1 MKTLRFAAFALG
13 FTLAGCGSGSS
24 VGNVSGTW
32 TCRSTTPSCVNWMTS
47 QPVLGVSSG
56 STNITLGLGQ
66 SKGGVVTLDPQP
78 TEGNGVTW
86 SCPESSLDGDTLALG
101 NCTLTSGHCTASVT
115 PGITIAKASGS
126 TPMLM
131 TWQGYH
137 YTWGGSSCTVG
148 NGVTVTVTGFELTLG
163 GR

>member
-1 MKTLRFAAFALG
+1 MKTHRFAALALG
-13 FTLAGCGSGSS
+13 LALAGCGSGSS

-32 TCRSTTPSCVNWMTS
+32 TCRDATPSCLNYTTS
-47 QPVLGVSSG
+47 QPVLGKTTG
-56 STNITLGLGQ
+56 STNMTLGLAQ
-66 SKGGVVTLDPQP
+66 SKGGAMTMDPQP

-86 SCPESSLDGDTLALG
+86 ACPDPTLDGDVLSLG
-101 NCTLTSGHCTASVT
+101 TCTLTSGHCTASVT
-115 PGITIAKASGS
+115 PSISIAKASGS

-131 TWQGYH
+131 TWQGYN

-148 NGVTVTVTGFELTLG
+148 NGITVTVASFELSLA